1 MFKAIEA
8 LIKALEAALVK
19 EASKASSKIVQCSQ
33 DIESLYQ
40 RIHEVEEL
48 RAEEARRKAKAEKL
62 LGRVQSLT
70 AE

>member
-19 EASKASSKIVQCSQ
+19 EASKASSKITQCSQ
-33 DIESLYQ
+33 DIESLHQ
-40 RIHEVEEL
+40 RIQEVEEV